1 MSTSTK
7 TDRIKDSIRK
17 AENRSIAST
26 RAHTDALMRDES
38 EQFQK
43 HKKRGASCS
52 TCSHRETKG
61 YFTFCKPKNKQVN
74 PLALCH
80 KWASTVKD

>member
-1 MSTSTK
+1 MSISTK

-43 HKKRGASCS
+43 HKERGASCS
-52 TCSHRETKG
+52 SCSHREAKG
-61 YFTFCKPKNKQVN
+61 YFLRCVVKDKLVN

-80 KWASTVKD
+80 RWNYRD